1 MRKPLLGAAAITV
14 LALVLPLAVPALA
27 ATPTRTTSSSGR
39 SAAAVAPVLP
49 VNEWLTGVRAGTT
62 KITSEPGATCKP
74 KIGTTAADRRCKLT
88 FSGRFTGTDKGYH
101 GTYSGTAYIR
111 YLDPATSNY
120 AAWDAGTV
128 TYVVRGP
135 NNAVLATLHLAIDLG
150 TGGVFGYPYDLSLAY
165 AIEERDDMDS
175 IVLRMSGTGV
185 NQLDANLN
193 PIRTFI
199 DRIGYQNGI

>member
-1 MRKPLLGAAAITV
+1 MRKTLLGAATLAL
-14 LALVLPLAVPALA
+14 LALVLPPAIPAIA
-27 ATPTRTTSSSGR
+27 ATHA
-39 SAAAVAPVLP
+39 SAQP

-62 KITSEPGATCKP
+62 KITSEPGASCKP

-88 FSGRFTGTDKGYH
+88 FSGKFTGTDLGYH
-101 GTYSGTAYIR
+101 GTYAGTAYIR
-111 YLDPATSNY
+111 YLDPANSNY

-128 TYVVRGP
+128 VYQVRGS
-135 NNAVLATLHLAIDLG
+135 NGALLATLSEQIDLG
-150 TGGVFGYPYDLSLAY
+150 TGGVFGYPYDLSLSY
-165 AIEERDDMDS
+165 AIEERNVTGTV
-175 IVLRMSGTGV
+175 VLRMTGTGV

>member
-1 MRKPLLGAAAITV
+1 MRKPLLGAATLTL

-27 ATPTRTTSSSGR
+27 ATQASTTART
-39 SAAAVAPVLP
+39 AAAVAPAVP
-49 VNEWLTGVRAGTT
+49 VTEWLTGVRAGTT

-74 KIGTTAADRRCKLT
+74 KIGTTAEDRRCKLT

-111 YLDPATSNY
+111 YLDPAGSNY

-135 NNAVLATLHLAIDLG
+135 DNAVLSTLHLAIDLG
-150 TGGVFGYPYDLSLAY
+150 SGGVFGYPYDLSLSY
-165 AIEERDDMDS
+165 AIEERDD
-175 IVLRMSGTGV
+175 
-185 NQLDANLN
+185 
-193 PIRTFI
+193 
-199 DRIGYQNGI
+199 